1 MRKQKKVLSLQLK
14 VRKSY
19 IMKRL
24 ALLFVVALSVTM
36 GFAAKNKKKAQ
47 QPLKPMNEFVSELMG
62 KMTVREKI
70 GQLNLLPSGDIQ
82 TGISEN
88 SSVSEA
94 IRQGRLSAILNL
106 KGVDNILKVQKMA
119 VEESRLGIPLIFGM
133 DVIHGYE
140 TIFPIP
146 LALACSWDI
155 PAIEQSARIAAKEAT
170 ADGLCWT
177 YSPMVDISIDP
188 RWGRVAEGA
197 GEDPFLG
204 SRIAEAMVRGYQGKL
219 KNEKNEEL
227 KNLNSSTFQ
236 FFNSDKMMACLKHYA
251 LYGGSEAGRDY
262 NTVDMS
268 RIRMYNQYLPPY
280 KAAVE
285 AGVGSVMSSFN
296 TVDYV
301 PATANRWLL
310 TDVLRQQWRFD
321 GFVVTDYGAIN
332 EMMNH
337 GMGNQQQV
345 AALAL
350 KAGTDMDMCSEAFT
364 ATLEKSLQEG
374 KVTMADID
382 QACRRVL
389 EAKYKLGLF
398 ADPYRY
404 CDKLRR
410 ATDIYTPEHRQ
421 AARNLA
427 AETFV
432 LLKNDNVLPLKKQ
445 GTIALIG
452 PLADSKN
459 NVPGSWA
466 PTATYQYP
474 TLLDGMK
481 RALQGKAT
489 LLYAQ
494 GSNICR
500 DSVLQADG
508 SFYHPIPRGND
519 AQMKQQALEVARKAD
534 VIVCAMGELQEMSGE
549 CSSRSNLELFD
560 VQRELLEELLKL
572 GKPLVLLN
580 FAGRPTVLTWEHQH
594 VPAILNV
601 WFAGSETGDAV
612 CDVLFGDKSPSGK
625 LTMSMPQ
632 NMGQIP
638 VYYNHL
644 NTGRP
649 VAEGTQKF
657 VKFQSNYLDV
667 RNEPLY
673 PFGYGLS
680 YTTFEYSDITLSS
693 SQMKVDGT
701 VTASVT
707 VKNTGGYD
715 ADEVVQLYIR
725 DVVGSISRP
734 VKELKGFQR
743 IHLNTGESQTV
754 TFEITPELLRFY
766 DYNLN
771 YVIEPGD
778 FDIMIGPNSRDV
790 KKKTLTVL

>member
-1 MRKQKKVLSLQLK
+1 M
-14 VRKSY
+14 
-19 IMKRL
+19 IMAITL
-24 ALLFVVALSVTM
+24 GVTT
-36 GFAAKNKKKAQ
+36 GFAAKNKKKVQ
-47 QPLKPMNEFVSELMG
+47 QPLKPMNEFVDELMS
-62 KMTVREKI
+62 KMTVQEKI

-82 TGISEN
+82 TGVSEN
-88 SSVSEA
+88 SSISDA
-94 IRQGRLSAILNL
+94 IRQGRLGAILNL
-106 KGVDNILKVQKMA
+106 KGVDNIRKVQKMA
-119 VEESRLGIPLIFGM
+119 VEESRLGIPIIFGM

-204 SRIAEAMVRGYQGKL
+204 SRIAGAMVRGYQGDL
-219 KNEKNEEL
+219 SCRDQL
-227 KNLNSSTFQ
+227 
-236 FFNSDKMMACLKHYA
+236 MACLKHYA

-268 RIRMYNQYLPPY
+268 RIRMYNQYFPPY

-301 PATANRWLL
+301 PATANKWLL
-310 TDVLRQQWRFD
+310 TDVLRQQWKFD

-337 GMGNQQQV
+337 GIGNQQQV

-364 ATLEKSLQEG
+364 ATLEKSLLEG
-374 KVTMADID
+374 KVTMAHID
-382 QACRRVL
+382 LACRRVL

-404 CDKLRR
+404 CDKSRR
-410 ATDIYTPEHRQ
+410 ATDIYTQEHRQ
-421 AARNLA
+421 AARQLA
-427 AETFV
+427 TETFV
-432 LLKNDNVLPLKKQ
+432 LLKNDHVLPLKKQ
-445 GTIALIG
+445 GIIALIG

-474 TLLDGMK
+474 TLREGMQ

-508 SFYHPIPRGND
+508 SFYRSIPRGND
-519 AQMKQQALEVARKAD
+519 AQMKQQALEIAGKAD

-549 CSSRSNLELFD
+549 CASRSNLELFD

-572 GKPLVLLN
+572 SKPLVLLN
-580 FAGRPTVLTWEHQH
+580 FAGRPTVLSWEQQH

-601 WFAGSETGDAV
+601 WFAGSETGDAI
-612 CDVLFGDKSPSGK
+612 CDVLFGDKAPSGK

-638 VYYNHL
+638 IYYNHL

-649 VAEGTQKF
+649 VEEGTKKF

-693 SQMKVDGT
+693 NQMKENET
-701 VTASVT
+701 ITASVT
-707 VKNTGGYD
+707 VKNTGNCA

-725 DVVGSISRP
+725 DVVGTISRP
-734 VKELKGFQR
+734 VKELKGFKR
-743 IHLNTGESQTV
+743 IHLNAGESQTISF
-754 TFEITPELLRFY
+754 TITPDLLRFY
-766 DYNLN
+766 DYQLD

-790 KKKTLTVL
+790 KKKTITVL

>member
-1 MRKQKKVLSLQLK
+1 
-14 VRKSY
+14 
-19 IMKRL
+19 MKRL
-24 ALLFVVALSVTM
+24 ALLMAITLSITM
-36 GFAAKNKKKAQ
+36 GSVAKNKKKVQ
-47 QPLKPMNEFVSELMG
+47 QPLKPINEFVSELMD
-62 KMTVREKI
+62 KMTVQEKI
-70 GQLNLLPSGDIQ
+70 GQLNLLPLGDIQ

-106 KGVDNILKVQKMA
+106 KGVDNIMKVQKMA

-146 LALACSWDI
+146 LAMACSWDI

-177 YSPMVDISIDP
+177 YSPMVDISVDP

-204 SRIAEAMVRGYQGKL
+204 SRIAEAMVRGYQGTPAL
-219 KNEKNEEL
+219 NYQFSIF
-227 KNLNSSTFQ
+227 NL
-236 FFNSDKMMACLKHYA
+236 MACLKHYA

-268 RIRMYNQYLPPY
+268 RIRMYNQYFPPY

-310 TDVLRQQWRFD
+310 TDVLRQQWKFD

-374 KVTMADID
+374 KVTMEEID

-404 CDKLRR
+404 CDKSRR

-427 AETFV
+427 SETFV

-452 PLADSKN
+452 PLADTKSN
-459 NVPGSWA
+459 IPGSWS

-474 TLLDGMK
+474 TLREGMQ

-494 GSNICR
+494 GSNICC

-508 SFYHPIPRGND
+508 SFSRFIPRGD
-519 AQMKQQALEVARKAD
+519 DEQMKQQAMEIARKAD

-549 CSSRSNLELFD
+549 SSSRSNLELFD

-572 GKPLVLLN
+572 GKPVVLLN
-580 FAGRPTVLTWEHQH
+580 FAGRPTVLSWEQQN

-601 WFAGSETGDAV
+601 WFAGSETGDAI
-612 CDVLFGDKSPSGK
+612 CDVLFGDKSPSGR

-649 VAEGTQKF
+649 VGEGTQKF

-680 YTTFEYSDITLSS
+680 YTTFEYSDVTLSNN
-693 SQMKVDGT
+693 QMKVDGAIA
-701 VTASVT
+701 ASVI
-707 VKNTGGYD
+707 VKNTGRYD

-743 IHLNTGESQTV
+743 IHLNAGESQTV
-754 TFEITPELLRFY
+754 TFEITPDLLRFY
-766 DYNLN
+766 DYNLD

-790 KKKTLTVL
+790 KRETITIL

>member
-1 MRKQKKVLSLQLK
+1 
-14 VRKSY
+14 
-19 IMKRL
+19 MKRL
-24 ALLFVVALSVTM
+24 VLFIIVVLSVTM
-36 GFAAKNKKKAQ
+36 SFAAKNKKKVQ
-47 QPLKPMNEFVSELMG
+47 LQLKPMTEFVGELMS
-62 KMTVREKI
+62 KMTVQEKI

-94 IRQGRLSAILNL
+94 IRNGRLGAILNL
-106 KGVDNILKVQKMA
+106 KGVDNIQKVQQMA

-170 ADGLCWT
+170 ADGLFWT

-204 SRIAEAMVRGYQGKL
+204 SRIAEAMVRGYQGDG
-219 KNEKNEEL
+219 
-227 KNLNSSTFQ
+227 STYDTDQ
-236 FFNSDKMMACLKHYA
+236 MMACLKHYA

-268 RIRMYNQYLPPY
+268 RIRMYNQYFLPY

-301 PATANRWLL
+301 PATGNRWLL
-310 TDVLRQQWRFD
+310 TDVLRQQWKFD

-337 GMGNQQQV
+337 GIGNQQQV

-374 KVTMADID
+374 KVSMDEIN

-398 ADPYRY
+398 HDPYRY
-404 CDKLRR
+404 CDKKRR
-410 ATDIYTPEHRQ
+410 ASDIYTAEHRQ

-432 LLKNDNVLPLKKQ
+432 LLKNDHVLPLKKQ
-445 GTIALIG
+445 GIIALIG
-452 PLADSKN
+452 PLADTKN
-459 NVPGSWA
+459 NIPGSWS

-474 TLLDGMK
+474 TLREGMQK
-481 RALQGKAT
+481 ALHGKAT

-508 SFYHPIPRGND
+508 SFYRSIPRGDD
-519 AQMKQQALEVARKAD
+519 ARMKQDALAIAQKAD

-549 CSSRSNLELFD
+549 CASRSDLELFD

-572 GKPLVLLN
+572 NKPLVLLN
-580 FAGRPTVLTWEHQH
+580 FAGRPTVMTWEQQH

-601 WFAGSETGDAV
+601 WFAGSETGDAI

-649 VAEGTQKF
+649 VEEYTQKF

-680 YTTFEYSDITLSS
+680 YTSFEYSDITLSS
-693 SQMKVDGT
+693 EQMLADGSI
-701 VTASVT
+701 TASVT
-707 VKNTGGYD
+707 VKNTGNYD

-725 DVVGSISRP
+725 DIVGSISRP

-743 IHLNTGESQTV
+743 IHLKAGESQDV
-754 TFEITPELLRFY
+754 TFTITPDLLKFY

-771 YVIEPGD
+771 YVLEEGTFI
-778 FDIMIGPNSRDV
+778 IMIGSNSRDV
-790 KKKTLTVL
+790 KKKTITIL

>member
-1 MRKQKKVLSLQLK
+1 M
-14 VRKSY
+14 
-19 IMKRL
+19 
-24 ALLFVVALSVTM
+24 TM
-36 GFAAKNKKKAQ
+36 ATCLMTGFAAGKKEKVI
-47 QPLKPMNEFVSELMG
+47 LPMDEFVSELMA
-62 KMTVREKI
+62 KMTIEEKI
-70 GQLNLLPSGDIQ
+70 GQLNLQPSGDIQ
-82 TGISEN
+82 TGVSEN
-88 SSVSEA
+88 SPIHDM
-94 IRQGRLSAILNL
+94 IRQGRLGAILNL
-106 KGVDNILKVQKMA
+106 KGVDNILKVQRMA

-155 PAIEQSARIAAKEAT
+155 AAIEQSARIAAKEAS
-170 ADGLCWT
+170 ADGLFWT

-204 SRIAEAMVRGYQGKL
+204 SRIAEAMVRGYQGDG
-219 KNEKNEEL
+219 
-227 KNLNSSTFQ
+227 STYNTDQ
-236 FFNSDKMMACLKHYA
+236 IMACLKHYA

-268 RIRMYNQYLPPY
+268 RIRMYNQYFPPY

-301 PATANRWLL
+301 PATGNKWLL
-310 TDVLRQQWRFD
+310 TDVLRQQWKFN

-337 GMGNQQQV
+337 GMGDQQQV

-374 KVTMADID
+374 KVTID
-382 QACRRVL
+382 EINQACRRVL

-398 ADPYRY
+398 HDPYRY
-404 CDKLRR
+404 CDKKRR
-410 ATDIYTPEHRQ
+410 ATDIYTPEHRE
-421 AARNLA
+421 AARRLA
-427 AETFV
+427 TETFV

-452 PLADSKN
+452 PLADTKSN
-459 NVPGSWA
+459 IPGSWA

-474 TLLDGMK
+474 TLREGMQS
-481 RALQGKAT
+481 ALKGKAT

-494 GSNICR
+494 GCNICR

-508 SFYHPIPRGND
+508 SFYRSIPRGDD
-519 AQMKQQALEVARKAD
+519 AKMKQDALAIAQKAD

-549 CSSRSNLELFD
+549 CASRSDLELFD

-580 FAGRPTVLTWEHQH
+580 FAGRPTVMAWEQEY

-601 WFAGSETGDAV
+601 WFAGSETGDAI
-612 CDVLFGDKSPSGK
+612 CDILFGNQSPSGK

-649 VAEGTQKF
+649 VEEGTQKF

-680 YTTFEYSDITLSS
+680 YTTFEYSDMTLSS
-693 SQMKVDGT
+693 EQMLADGSI
-701 VTASVT
+701 TASVT
-707 VKNTGGYD
+707 VKNTGNYD

-725 DVVGSISRP
+725 DMIGSISRP

-743 IHLNTGESQTV
+743 IHLKSGESQTV
-754 TFEITPELLRFY
+754 SFTITPELLKFY

-771 YVIEPGD
+771 YVVEPGE
-778 FDIMIGPNSRDV
+778 FEIMIGPNSRDI
-790 KKKTLTVL
+790 KKKTLTYLD

>member
-1 MRKQKKVLSLQLK
+1 
-14 VRKSY
+14 
-19 IMKRL
+19 MKRL
-24 ALLFVVALSVTM
+24 ALLMAITLSITM
-36 GFAAKNKKKAQ
+36 GSAAKDKKKVQ
-47 QPLKPMNEFVSELMG
+47 QPLKPMNEFISELMG
-62 KMTVREKI
+62 KMTVQEKI
-70 GQLNLLPSGDIQ
+70 GQLNLLPLGDIQ

-106 KGVDNILKVQKMA
+106 KGVDNIMKVQKMA

-177 YSPMVDISIDP
+177 YSPMVDISVDP

-204 SRIAEAMVRGYQGKL
+204 SRIAEAMVRGYQGTPAL
-219 KNEKNEEL
+219 NYQFSIF
-227 KNLNSSTFQ
+227 NL
-236 FFNSDKMMACLKHYA
+236 MACLKHYA

-268 RIRMYNQYLPPY
+268 RIRMYNQYFPPY

-310 TDVLRQQWRFD
+310 TDVLRQQWKFD

-364 ATLEKSLQEG
+364 ATLEKALQEG
-374 KVTMADID
+374 KVTMEEID

-404 CDKLRR
+404 CDKSRR

-427 AETFV
+427 SETFV

-452 PLADSKN
+452 PLADTKSN
-459 NVPGSWA
+459 IPGSWS

-474 TLLDGMK
+474 TLREGMQ

-508 SFYHPIPRGND
+508 SFSRFIPRGDD
-519 AQMKQQALEVARKAD
+519 AQMKQQAMEIARKAD

-549 CSSRSNLELFD
+549 SSSRSNLELFD

-572 GKPLVLLN
+572 GKPVVLLN
-580 FAGRPTVLTWEHQH
+580 FAGRPTVLTWEQQH

-601 WFAGSETGDAV
+601 WFAGSETGDAI

-632 NMGQIP
+632 NTGQIP

-649 VAEGTQKF
+649 VGEGTRKF

-680 YTTFEYSDITLSS
+680 YTTFEYSDVTLSNN
-693 SQMKVDGT
+693 QMKVDGAI
-701 VTASVT
+701 TASVT
-707 VKNTGGYD
+707 VKNTGRYD

-743 IHLNTGESQTV
+743 IHLNAGESQTV
-754 TFEITPELLRFY
+754 TFEITPDLLKFY
-766 DYNLN
+766 DYNLD

-790 KKKTLTVL
+790 KKKTITIL

>member
-1 MRKQKKVLSLQLK
+1 M
-14 VRKSY
+14 
-19 IMKRL
+19 
-24 ALLFVVALSVTM
+24 TM
-36 GFAAKNKKKAQ
+36 ATCLITGFAAGKKEKVI
-47 QPLKPMNEFVSELMG
+47 LPMDEFVSELMA
-62 KMTVREKI
+62 KMTIQEKI
-70 GQLNLLPSGDIQ
+70 GQLNLQPSVDIQ
-82 TGISEN
+82 TGVSEN
-88 SSVSEA
+88 SPIHDM
-94 IRQGRLSAILNL
+94 IRQGRLGAILNL
-106 KGVDNILKVQKMA
+106 KGVDNILKVQRMA

-155 PAIEQSARIAAKEAT
+155 AAIEQSARIAAKEAS
-170 ADGLCWT
+170 ADGLFWT

-204 SRIAEAMVRGYQGKL
+204 SRIAEAMVRGYQGDG
-219 KNEKNEEL
+219 
-227 KNLNSSTFQ
+227 STYNTDQ
-236 FFNSDKMMACLKHYA
+236 IMACLKHYA

-268 RIRMYNQYLPPY
+268 RIRMYNQYFPPY

-301 PATANRWLL
+301 PATGNRWLL
-310 TDVLRQQWRFD
+310 TDVLRQQWKFD

-337 GMGNQQQV
+337 GMGDQQQV

-374 KVTMADID
+374 KVTID
-382 QACRRVL
+382 EINQACRRVL

-398 ADPYRY
+398 HDPYRY
-404 CDKLRR
+404 CDKKRR
-410 ATDIYTPEHRQ
+410 ATDIYTPEHRE
-421 AARNLA
+421 AARRLA
-427 AETFV
+427 TETFV

-452 PLADSKN
+452 PLADTKSN
-459 NVPGSWA
+459 IPGSWA

-474 TLLDGMK
+474 TLREGMQS
-481 RALQGKAT
+481 ALKGKAT

-494 GSNICR
+494 GCNICR

-508 SFYHPIPRGND
+508 SFYRSIPRGDD
-519 AQMKQQALEVARKAD
+519 AKMKQDALTIAQKAD

-549 CSSRSNLELFD
+549 CASRSDLELFD

-580 FAGRPTVLTWEHQH
+580 FAGRPTVMAWEQEY

-601 WFAGSETGDAV
+601 WFAGSETGDAI
-612 CDVLFGDKSPSGK
+612 CDILFGNQSPSGK

-649 VAEGTQKF
+649 VEEGTQKF

-680 YTTFEYSDITLSS
+680 YTTFEYSDMTLSS
-693 SQMKVDGT
+693 EQMLADGSI
-701 VTASVT
+701 TASVT
-707 VKNTGGYD
+707 VKNTGNYD

-725 DVVGSISRP
+725 DMIGSISRP

-743 IHLNTGESQTV
+743 IHLKSGESQTV
-754 TFEITPELLRFY
+754 SFTITPELLRFY

-771 YVIEPGD
+771 YVVEPGE
-778 FDIMIGPNSRDV
+778 FEIMIGPNSRDI
-790 KKKTLTVL
+790 KKKTLTYLD

>member
-1 MRKQKKVLSLQLK
+1 
-14 VRKSY
+14 
-19 IMKRL
+19 MKRL
-24 ALLFVVALSVTM
+24 VLFIIVVLSVTM
-36 GFAAKNKKKAQ
+36 SFAAKNKKKVQ
-47 QPLKPMNEFVSELMG
+47 LQLKPMTEFVGELMS
-62 KMTVREKI
+62 KMTVQEKI

-94 IRQGRLSAILNL
+94 IRNGRLGAILNL
-106 KGVDNILKVQKMA
+106 KGVDNIQKVQQMA

-170 ADGLCWT
+170 ADGLFWT

-204 SRIAEAMVRGYQGKL
+204 SRIAEAMVRGYQGDG
-219 KNEKNEEL
+219 
-227 KNLNSSTFQ
+227 STYDTDQ
-236 FFNSDKMMACLKHYA
+236 MMACLKHYA

-268 RIRMYNQYLPPY
+268 RIRMYNQYFLPY

-301 PATANRWLL
+301 PATGNRWLL
-310 TDVLRQQWRFD
+310 TDVLRQQWKFD

-374 KVTMADID
+374 KVSMDEIN

-398 ADPYRY
+398 HDPYRY
-404 CDKLRR
+404 CDKKRR
-410 ATDIYTPEHRQ
+410 ASDIYTAEHRQ

-432 LLKNDNVLPLKKQ
+432 LLKNDHVLPLKKQ
-445 GTIALIG
+445 GIIALIG
-452 PLADSKN
+452 PLADTKN
-459 NVPGSWA
+459 NIPGSWS

-474 TLLDGMK
+474 TLREGMQK
-481 RALQGKAT
+481 ALHGKAT

-508 SFYHPIPRGND
+508 SFYRSIPRGDD
-519 AQMKQQALEVARKAD
+519 AMMKQDALAIARKAD

-549 CSSRSNLELFD
+549 CASRSDLELFD

-572 GKPLVLLN
+572 NKPLVLLN
-580 FAGRPTVLTWEHQH
+580 FAGRPTVLTWEQQH

-601 WFAGSETGDAV
+601 WFAGSETGDAI

-649 VAEGTQKF
+649 VEEYTQKF

-680 YTTFEYSDITLSS
+680 YTSFEYSDITLSS
-693 SQMKVDGT
+693 EQMLADGSI
-701 VTASVT
+701 TASVT
-707 VKNTGGYD
+707 VKNTGNYD

-725 DVVGSISRP
+725 DIVGSISRP

-743 IHLNTGESQTV
+743 IHLKVGESQDV
-754 TFEITPELLRFY
+754 TFTITPDLLKFY

-771 YVIEPGD
+771 YVLEEGTFI
-778 FDIMIGPNSRDV
+778 IMIGSNSRDV
-790 KKKTLTVL
+790 KKKTITILYA

>member
-1 MRKQKKVLSLQLK
+1 
-14 VRKSY
+14 
-19 IMKRL
+19 MKRIAFL
-24 ALLFVVALSVTM
+24 MAMTLCMTTGL
-36 GFAAKNKKKAQ
+36 AAKNKKKVQ
-47 QPLKPMNEFVSELMG
+47 QPLKPMNEFVSELMS
-62 KMTVREKI
+62 KMTVQEKI

-94 IRQGRLSAILNL
+94 IRQGRLGAILNL
-106 KGVDNILKVQKMA
+106 KGVDYILKVQKMA

-170 ADGLCWT
+170 ADGLFWT
-177 YSPMVDISIDP
+177 YSPMVDICVDP

-204 SRIAEAMVRGYQGKL
+204 ARIAEAMVRGYQGDL
-219 KNEKNEEL
+219 SF
-227 KNLNSSTFQ
+227 NSQLSTF
-236 FFNSDKMMACLKHYA
+236 NMLACLKHYA
-251 LYGGSEAGRDY
+251 LYGGAEAGRDY

-268 RIRMYNQYLPPY
+268 RIRMYNQYFPPY

-301 PATANRWLL
+301 PATANKWLL
-310 TDVLRQQWRFD
+310 TDVLRQQWKFD

-337 GMGNQQQV
+337 GLGNQQQV

-364 ATLEKSLQEG
+364 ATLEKSFQEG
-374 KVTMADID
+374 KVTMEEID

-404 CDKLRR
+404 CDKSRR

-427 AETFV
+427 SETFV

-452 PLADSKN
+452 PLANTKN
-459 NVPGSWA
+459 NIPGSWS
-466 PTATYQYP
+466 PTATNQYP
-474 TLLDGMK
+474 TLLEGMQ
-481 RALQGKAT
+481 RALQDKAT

-500 DSVLQADG
+500 DPVLQNDG
-508 SFYHPIPRGND
+508 SFGRIIARGD
-519 AQMKQQALEVARKAD
+519 DDQMKQQSLEIARKAD

-560 VQRELLEELLKL
+560 VQRELLDELLQL
-572 GKPLVLLN
+572 GKPVVLLN
-580 FAGRPTVLTWEHQH
+580 FAGRPTVLAWEQQH

-601 WFAGSETGDAV
+601 WFAGSETGDAIS
-612 CDVLFGDKSPSGK
+612 DVLFGDKSPSGK

-638 VYYNHL
+638 IYYNHL

-649 VAEGTQKF
+649 VEEGTQKF

-693 SQMKVDGT
+693 NQMKMDGT
-701 VTASVT
+701 ITASVT
-707 VKNTGGYD
+707 IKNTGNYD

-743 IHLNTGESQTV
+743 IHLNMGESQTV
-754 TFEITPELLRFY
+754 TFTITPDLLKFY

-771 YVIEPGD
+771 DVIEPGD

-790 KKKTLTVL
+790 KKKTITVL

>member
-1 MRKQKKVLSLQLK
+1 
-14 VRKSY
+14 
-19 IMKRL
+19 
-24 ALLFVVALSVTM
+24 
-36 GFAAKNKKKAQ
+36 
-47 QPLKPMNEFVSELMG
+47 MNEFVSELMD
-62 KMTVREKI
+62 KMTVQEKI

-94 IRQGRLSAILNL
+94 IRQGRLSAILNM
-106 KGVDNILKVQKMA
+106 KGVDQILKVQKIA
-119 VEESRLGIPLIFGM
+119 VEESRLGIPIIFGM

-146 LALACSWDI
+146 LALSCSWDI

-177 YSPMVDISIDP
+177 YSPMVDIGVDP

-204 SRIAEAMVRGYQGKL
+204 SRIAEAMVRGYQGAD
-219 KNEKNEEL
+219 
-227 KNLNSSTFQ
+227 SIYGT
-236 FFNSDKMMACLKHYA
+236 DKIMACLKHYA
-251 LYGGSEAGRDY
+251 LYGASEAGRDY

-268 RIRMYNQYLPPY
+268 RIRMYNQYFPPY
-280 KAAVE
+280 KAAIE

-310 TDVLRQQWRFD
+310 TDVLRQQWKFD
-321 GFVVTDYGAIN
+321 GFLVTDYGAIN

-374 KVTMADID
+374 KVTMDEIN

-398 ADPYRY
+398 HDPYRY
-404 CDKLRR
+404 CDKSRR

-421 AARNLA
+421 IARNLA

-452 PLADSKN
+452 PLADTKSN
-459 NVPGSWA
+459 IPGSWS
-466 PTATYQYP
+466 PTATCQYP
-474 TLLDGMK
+474 TLREGMQ

-508 SFYHPIPRGND
+508 SFNHFISRGDD
-519 AQMKQQALEVARKAD
+519 AKMKLEALVIAQKAD

-549 CSSRSNLELFD
+549 CASRSELELFD

-572 GKPLVLLN
+572 NKPLVLLN
-580 FAGRPTVLTWEHQH
+580 FAGRPTVLSWEQQH

-601 WFAGSETGDAV
+601 WFAGSETGDAI

-632 NMGQIP
+632 NEGQIP

-649 VAEGTQKF
+649 VKEGTQKF

-680 YTTFEYSDITLSS
+680 YTTFGYSDITLSS
-693 SQMKVDGT
+693 EKMSAEESI
-701 VTASVT
+701 TASVT
-707 VKNTGGYD
+707 VRNTGNYD

-743 IHLNTGESQTV
+743 IHLNAGESQTV
-754 TFEITPELLRFY
+754 TFTITPDLLKFY
-766 DYNLN
+766 DYHLN

-778 FDIMIGPNSRDV
+778 FDVMIGPNSRDV
-790 KKKTLTVL
+790 KTKRINVNVQ

>member
-1 MRKQKKVLSLQLK
+1 
-14 VRKSY
+14 
-19 IMKRL
+19 MKRL
-24 ALLFVVALSVTM
+24 ALWMAFLLIVTM

-62 KMTVREKI
+62 KMTVQEKI

-94 IRQGRLSAILNL
+94 IHQGRLGAILNL
-106 KGVDNILKVQKMA
+106 KGVDNIMKVQKMA

-177 YSPMVDISIDP
+177 YSPMVDISVDP

-204 SRIAEAMVRGYQGKL
+204 SRIAEAMVRGYQGTL
-219 KNEKNEEL
+219 PTGEL
-227 KNLNSSTFQ
+227 STF
-236 FFNSDKMMACLKHYA
+236 NMLSCLKHYA

-268 RIRMYNQYLPPY
+268 RIRMYNQYFPPY

-310 TDVLRQQWRFD
+310 TDVLRQQWKFD
-321 GFVVTDYGAIN
+321 GFVVTDYGAIK
-332 EMMNH
+332 EMMSH

-382 QACRRVL
+382 LACRRVL

-404 CDKLRR
+404 CDRSRR

-421 AARNLA
+421 AARDLA

-432 LLKNDNVLPLKKQ
+432 LLKNDNVLPLQKQ

-459 NVPGSWA
+459 NIPGSWA

-474 TLLDGMK
+474 TLREGMQ

-508 SFYHPIPRGND
+508 SFYRAIPRGDD
-519 AQMKQQALEVARKAD
+519 AKMKQEAMSIARKAD

-549 CSSRSNLELFD
+549 CASRSNLELFD

-572 GKPLVLLN
+572 DKPLVLLN
-580 FAGRPTVLTWEHQH
+580 YAGRPTVMSWEQQH
-594 VPAILNV
+594 VPAIMNV
-601 WFAGSETGDAV
+601 WFAGSETGDAI

-632 NMGQIP
+632 NVGQIP

-649 VAEGTQKF
+649 VEEGTRKF

-680 YTTFEYSDITLSS
+680 YTTFEYSDVTLSS
-693 SQMKVDGT
+693 DQVSVDDT
-701 VTASVT
+701 ITASVT
-707 VKNTGGYD
+707 VKNTGRYD

-743 IHLNTGESQTV
+743 IHLNAGESQTV
-754 TFEITPELLRFY
+754 TFTITPDLLKFY

-771 YVIEPGD
+771 YVLEPGL
-778 FDIMIGPNSRDV
+778 FEIIIGPNSRDV
-790 KKKTLTVL
+790 KKKCCNYI

>member
-1 MRKQKKVLSLQLK
+1 
-14 VRKSY
+14 
-19 IMKRL
+19 MKRL
-24 ALLFVVALSVTM
+24 VLFIIVVLSVTM
-36 GFAAKNKKKAQ
+36 SFAAKNKKKVQ
-47 QPLKPMNEFVSELMG
+47 LQLKPMTEFVGELMS
-62 KMTVREKI
+62 KMTVQEKI

-94 IRQGRLSAILNL
+94 IRNGRLGAILNL
-106 KGVDNILKVQKMA
+106 KGVDKIQKVQQMA

-170 ADGLCWT
+170 ADGLFWT

-204 SRIAEAMVRGYQGKL
+204 SRIAEAMVRGYQGDG
-219 KNEKNEEL
+219 
-227 KNLNSSTFQ
+227 STYDTDQ
-236 FFNSDKMMACLKHYA
+236 MMACLKHYA

-268 RIRMYNQYLPPY
+268 RIRMYNQYFLPY

-301 PATANRWLL
+301 PATGNRWLL
-310 TDVLRQQWRFD
+310 TDVLRQQWKFD

-374 KVTMADID
+374 KVSMDEIN

-398 ADPYRY
+398 HDPYRY
-404 CDKLRR
+404 CDKKRR
-410 ATDIYTPEHRQ
+410 ASDIYTAEHRQ

-432 LLKNDNVLPLKKQ
+432 LLKNDHVLPLKKQ
-445 GTIALIG
+445 GIIALIG
-452 PLADSKN
+452 PLADTKN
-459 NVPGSWA
+459 NIPGSWS

-474 TLLDGMK
+474 TLREGMQK
-481 RALQGKAT
+481 ALHGKAT

-508 SFYHPIPRGND
+508 SFYRSIPRGDD
-519 AQMKQQALEVARKAD
+519 ARMKQDALAIAQKAD

-549 CSSRSNLELFD
+549 CASRSDLELFD

-572 GKPLVLLN
+572 NKPLVLLN
-580 FAGRPTVLTWEHQH
+580 FAGRPTVMTWEQQH

-601 WFAGSETGDAV
+601 WFAGSETGDAI

-649 VAEGTQKF
+649 VEEYTQKF

-680 YTTFEYSDITLSS
+680 YTSFEYSDITLSS
-693 SQMKVDGT
+693 EQMLADGSI
-701 VTASVT
+701 TASVT
-707 VKNTGGYD
+707 VKNTGNYD

-725 DVVGSISRP
+725 DIVGSISRP

-743 IHLNTGESQTV
+743 IHLKVGESQDV
-754 TFEITPELLRFY
+754 TFTITPDLLKFY

-771 YVIEPGD
+771 YVLEEGTFI
-778 FDIMIGPNSRDV
+778 IMIGSNSRDV
-790 KKKTLTVL
+790 KKKTITIL

>member
-1 MRKQKKVLSLQLK
+1 
-14 VRKSY
+14 
-19 IMKRL
+19 MKRL
-24 ALLFVVALSVTM
+24 VLFIIVVLSVTM
-36 GFAAKNKKKAQ
+36 SFAAKNKKKVQ
-47 QPLKPMNEFVSELMG
+47 LQLKPMTEFVGELMS
-62 KMTVREKI
+62 KMTVQEKI

-94 IRQGRLSAILNL
+94 IRNGRLGAILNL
-106 KGVDNILKVQKMA
+106 KGVDNIQKVQQMA

-170 ADGLCWT
+170 ADGLFWT

-204 SRIAEAMVRGYQGKL
+204 SRIAEAMVRGYQGDG
-219 KNEKNEEL
+219 
-227 KNLNSSTFQ
+227 STYDTDQ
-236 FFNSDKMMACLKHYA
+236 MMACLKHYA

-268 RIRMYNQYLPPY
+268 RIRMYNQYFLPY

-301 PATANRWLL
+301 PATGNRWLL
-310 TDVLRQQWRFD
+310 TDVLRQQWKFD

-374 KVTMADID
+374 KVSMDEIN

-398 ADPYRY
+398 HDPYRY
-404 CDKLRR
+404 CDKKRR
-410 ATDIYTPEHRQ
+410 ASDIYTAEHRQ

-432 LLKNDNVLPLKKQ
+432 LLKNDHVLPLKKQ
-445 GTIALIG
+445 GIIALIG
-452 PLADSKN
+452 PLADTKN
-459 NVPGSWA
+459 NIPGSWS

-474 TLLDGMK
+474 TLREGMQK
-481 RALQGKAT
+481 ALHGKAT
-489 LLYAQ
+489 LFYAQ

-508 SFYHPIPRGND
+508 SFYRSIPRGDD
-519 AQMKQQALEVARKAD
+519 ARMKQDALAIAQKAD

-549 CSSRSNLELFD
+549 CASRSDLELFD

-572 GKPLVLLN
+572 NKPLVLLN
-580 FAGRPTVLTWEHQH
+580 FAGRPTVMTWEQQH

-601 WFAGSETGDAV
+601 WFAGSETGDAI

-649 VAEGTQKF
+649 VEEYTQKF

-680 YTTFEYSDITLSS
+680 YTSFEYSDITLSS
-693 SQMKVDGT
+693 EQMLADGSI
-701 VTASVT
+701 TASVT
-707 VKNTGGYD
+707 VKNTGNYD

-725 DVVGSISRP
+725 DIVGSISRP

-743 IHLNTGESQTV
+743 IHLKAGESQDV
-754 TFEITPELLRFY
+754 TFTITPDLLKFY

-771 YVIEPGD
+771 YVLEEGTFI
-778 FDIMIGPNSRDV
+778 IMIGSNSRDV
-790 KKKTLTVL
+790 KKKTITIL

>member
-1 MRKQKKVLSLQLK
+1 
-14 VRKSY
+14 
-19 IMKRL
+19 MKRFTITIVVLVL
-24 ALLFVVALSVTM
+24 AAS
-36 GFAAKNKKKAQ
+36 GFAQ
-47 QPLKPMNEFVSELMG
+47 QPLKPMQEFVSELMG
-62 KMTVREKI
+62 RMTVEEKI
-70 GQLNLLPSGDIQ
+70 GQLNLQPAGDIQ
-82 TGISEN
+82 TGVSDNSPISEM
-88 SSVSEA
+88 
-94 IRQGRLSAILNL
+94 IRQGRLGAILNL

-119 VEESRLGIPLIFGM
+119 VEESRLGIPLILGM

-204 SRIAEAMVRGYQGKL
+204 ARIAEAMVKGYQGGD
-219 KNEKNEEL
+219 NQAYATDEI
-227 KNLNSSTFQ
+227 
-236 FFNSDKMMACLKHYA
+236 MACLKHYG
-251 LYGGSEAGRDY
+251 LYGASEAGRDY

-268 RIRMYNQYLPPY
+268 HIRMYNQYFPPY

-296 TVDYV
+296 TVDYL

-310 TDVLRQQWRFD
+310 TDVLREPWKFN
-321 GFVVTDYGAIN
+321 GFLVTDYGAIN
-332 EMMNH
+332 EIINH
-337 GMGNQQQV
+337 GLGDQQQA

-364 ATLEKSLQEG
+364 GTLEKSLKEG
-374 KVTMADID
+374 KVSMEDID
-382 QACRRVL
+382 RACRRVL

-404 CDKLRR
+404 CDKSRR
-410 ATDIYTPEHRQ
+410 ATDIYTAEHRQ

-432 LLKNDNVLPLKKQ
+432 LLKNEGILPLKKQ

-452 PLADSKN
+452 PLADTKSN
-459 NVPGSWA
+459 IPGSWA

-474 TLLDGMK
+474 TLREGMQK
-481 RALQGKAT
+481 ALEGKAT

-500 DSVLQADG
+500 DPVLQADG
-508 SFYHPIPRGND
+508 SFYRVIPRGD
-519 AQMKQQALEVARKAD
+519 DGQMKQEALDIARQAD

-549 CSSRSNLELFD
+549 CASRSDLELFD
-560 VQRELLEELLKL
+560 VQRELLEELLTL
-572 GKPLVLLN
+572 GKPLVLLH
-580 FAGRPTVLTWEHQH
+580 FAGRPTVLTWEQQH

-601 WFAGSETGDAV
+601 WFGGSETGDAI
-612 CDVLFGDKSPSGK
+612 CDVLFGDKAPSGK

-649 VAEGTQKF
+649 VEEGTKKF
-657 VKFQSNYLDV
+657 AKFQSNYLDV

-680 YTTFEYSDITLSS
+680 YTTFEYGDVSLSS
-693 SQMKVDGT
+693 SQMAVDGT
-701 VTASVT
+701 VSASVNI
-707 VKNTGGYD
+707 KNTGQYD

-725 DVVGSISRP
+725 DLVGSISRP

-743 IHLNTGESQTV
+743 IHLKAGESQTF
-754 TFEITPELLRFY
+754 TFDITPDLLKFY
-766 DYNLN
+766 DYRLN
-771 YVIEPGD
+771 YVLEPGE

-790 KKKTLTVL
+790 KKKTLTVTK

>member
-1 MRKQKKVLSLQLK
+1 
-14 VRKSY
+14 
-19 IMKRL
+19 MKRF
-24 ALLFVVALSVTM
+24 ALLMAVSLIVGM
-36 GFAAKNKKKAQ
+36 GLTAKDKKKALQ
-47 QPLKPMNEFVSELMG
+47 PMNEFVSELMG
-62 KMTVREKI
+62 KMTVQEKI

-94 IRQGRLSAILNL
+94 IRNGRLGAILNL
-106 KGVDNILKVQKMA
+106 KGVENIRIVQQMA

-170 ADGLCWT
+170 ADGLFWT

-204 SRIAEAMVRGYQGKL
+204 SRIAEAMVRGYQGELEIEKIKTL
-219 KNEKNEEL
+219 NKDRKNYD
-227 KNLNSSTFQ
+227 SSTFQ
-236 FFNSDKMMACLKHYA
+236 FFNSDQMMACLKHYA

-268 RIRMYNQYLPPY
+268 RIRMYNQYFPPY

-301 PATANRWLL
+301 PATGNRWLL
-310 TDVLRQQWRFD
+310 TDVLRHQWNFD

-374 KVTMADID
+374 KVTID
-382 QACRRVL
+382 EINQACRRVL

-398 ADPYRY
+398 QDPYRY
-404 CDKLRR
+404 CDKSRR
-410 ATDIYTPEHRQ
+410 ATDIYTAEHRL

-432 LLKNDNVLPLKKQ
+432 LLKNDHVLPLKKQ
-445 GTIALIG
+445 GIIALIG
-452 PLADSKN
+452 PLADTKN

-474 TLLDGMK
+474 TLREGMQK
-481 RALQGKAT
+481 ALQGKAT

-508 SFYHPIPRGND
+508 SFYRSIPRGDD
-519 AQMKQQALEVARKAD
+519 AKMKQEALAIAQKAD

-549 CSSRSNLELFD
+549 CASRSDLELFD

-572 GKPLVLLN
+572 DKPLVLLN
-580 FAGRPTVLTWEHQH
+580 FAGRPTVLNWEQQH

-601 WFAGSETGDAV
+601 WFGGSETGDAI

-638 VYYNHL
+638 IYYNHL

-680 YTTFEYSDITLSS
+680 YTTFQYSDMTLSS
-693 SQMKVDGT
+693 KQISADGT
-701 VTASVT
+701 VTTSVT
-707 VKNTGGYD
+707 VKNTGNYD

-743 IHLNTGESQTV
+743 IHLKAGESQVV
-754 TFEITPELLRFY
+754 TFTITPDLLRFY

-771 YVIEPGD
+771 YVLEPGD

-790 KKKTLTVL
+790 KKETITFTSL

>member
-1 MRKQKKVLSLQLK
+1 MYLCRRNGDQRLRLIIFE
-14 VRKSY
+14 Y

-24 ALLFVVALSVTM
+24 VLLVVVALSVTM
-36 GFAAKNKKKAQ
+36 GYAAKNKKKAQ
-47 QPLKPMNEFVSELMG
+47 QLKPMNEFVTELMS
-62 KMTVREKI
+62 KMTVQEKI

-82 TGISEN
+82 TGVSEN
-88 SSVSEA
+88 SPVGEA
-94 IRQGRLSAILNL
+94 IRNGGLGAILNL
-106 KGVDNILKVQKMA
+106 KGVDNIRKVQQMA

-155 PAIEQSARIAAKEAT
+155 PAIEQVARIAAKEAT
-170 ADGLCWT
+170 ADGLFWT

-204 SRIAEAMVRGYQGKL
+204 SRIAEAMVRGYQGDGSAY
-219 KNEKNEEL
+219 N
-227 KNLNSSTFQ
+227 TDQ
-236 FFNSDKMMACLKHYA
+236 MMACLKHYA

-268 RIRMYNQYLPPY
+268 RIRMYNQYFPPY

-301 PATANRWLL
+301 PATGNRWLL
-310 TDVLRQQWRFD
+310 TDVLRQQWKFD

-374 KVTMADID
+374 KVTIDEID

-398 ADPYRY
+398 HDPYRY
-404 CDKLRR
+404 CDKSRR
-410 ATDIYTPEHRQ
+410 ATDIYTAEHRQ

-432 LLKNDNVLPLKKQ
+432 LLKNDHVLPLKKQ

-452 PLADSKN
+452 PLADTKN
-459 NVPGSWA
+459 NIPGSWA

-474 TLLDGMK
+474 TLREGMQK
-481 RALQGKAT
+481 ALQGKAT

-508 SFYHPIPRGND
+508 SFYRSIPRGDD
-519 AQMKQQALEVARKAD
+519 AKMKQEALAIARKAD

-549 CSSRSNLELFD
+549 CASRSDLELFD

-572 GKPLVLLN
+572 NKPLVLLN
-580 FAGRPTVLTWEHQH
+580 FAGRPTVLSWEQQH

-601 WFAGSETGDAV
+601 WFGGSETGDAI

-625 LTMSMPQ
+625 LTMSMPK

-680 YTTFEYSDITLSS
+680 YTTFEYSDMTLSS
-693 SQMKVDGT
+693 EQMAADGSIS
-701 VTASVT
+701 ASVT
-707 VKNTGGYD
+707 IKNTGNYD

-743 IHLNTGESQTV
+743 IHLKAGESQVVIFT
-754 TFEITPELLRFY
+754 ITPDLLKFY

-771 YVIEPGD
+771 YVLESGE

-790 KKKTLTVL
+790 KKKTITLL

>member
-1 MRKQKKVLSLQLK
+1 
-14 VRKSY
+14 
-19 IMKRL
+19 MKRI
-24 ALLFVVALSVTM
+24 ALFMVITLSVTL
-36 GFAAKNKKKAQ
+36 GLAAKEKKMVQ
-47 QPLKPMNEFVSELMG
+47 QPLKPMNEFISELMSR
-62 KMTVREKI
+62 MTVQEKI

-88 SSVSEA
+88 SSVSVA
-94 IRQGRLSAILNL
+94 IRQGRLGAILNL

-155 PAIEQSARIAAKEAT
+155 PAIEQSARIAAREAT

-177 YSPMVDISIDP
+177 YSPMVDISVDP

-204 SRIAEAMVRGYQGKL
+204 SRIAEAMVRGYQGDL
-219 KNEKNEEL
+219 SQRDQL
-227 KNLNSSTFQ
+227 
-236 FFNSDKMMACLKHYA
+236 MACLKHYA

-268 RIRMYNQYLPPY
+268 RIRMYNQYFPPY

-310 TDVLRQQWRFD
+310 TDVLRQQWNFG

-337 GMGNQQQV
+337 GLGDQQQV

-374 KVTMADID
+374 KITMADID
-382 QACRRVL
+382 QACCRVL

-404 CDKLRR
+404 CDKSRR
-410 ATDIYTPEHRQ
+410 QTDIYTAAHRQ

-452 PLADSKN
+452 PLADTKSN
-459 NVPGSWA
+459 IPGSWA
-466 PTATYQYP
+466 PTATCQYP
-474 TLLDGMK
+474 TLRESMQ
-481 RALQGKAT
+481 RVLQGRAT

-508 SFYHPIPRGND
+508 SFGHFIPRGDD
-519 AQMKQQALEVARKAD
+519 ARMKQQALEIALEAD

-549 CSSRSNLELFD
+549 CASRSNLELFD

-580 FAGRPTVLTWEHQH
+580 FAGRPTVLAWEHQH

-601 WFAGSETGDAV
+601 WFAGSETGDAI

-649 VAEGTQKF
+649 VAEGTRKF

-680 YTTFEYSDITLSS
+680 YTTFEYGDISLSGDR
-693 SQMKVDGT
+693 MKTDGT

-707 VKNTGGYD
+707 VKNTGSFD

-734 VKELKGFQR
+734 VKELKGFRR
-743 IHLNTGESQTV
+743 IHLRAGESQTV
-754 TFEITPELLRFY
+754 TFTISPDLLKFY
-766 DYNLN
+766 DYYLN
-771 YVIEPGD
+771 DVIEPGD

-790 KKKTLTVL
+790 KKKTITVL

>member
-1 MRKQKKVLSLQLK
+1 MFF
-14 VRKSY
+14 
-19 IMKRL
+19 
-24 ALLFVVALSVTM
+24 LLIVTM

-62 KMTVREKI
+62 KMTVQEKI

-88 SSVSEA
+88 SSVSEV
-94 IRQGRLSAILNL
+94 IRQGRLGAILNL
-106 KGVDNILKVQKMA
+106 KGVDNIMKVQKMA
-119 VEESRLGIPLIFGM
+119 VEESCLGIPLIFGM

-177 YSPMVDISIDP
+177 YSPMVDISVDP

-204 SRIAEAMVRGYQGKL
+204 SRIAEAMVRGYQGTL
-219 KNEKNEEL
+219 PTGEL
-227 KNLNSSTFQ
+227 STF
-236 FFNSDKMMACLKHYA
+236 NMLSCLKHYA

-268 RIRMYNQYLPPY
+268 RIRMYNQYFPPY

-285 AGVGSVMSSFN
+285 AGVGSIMSSFN

-310 TDVLRQQWRFD
+310 TDVLRQQWKFD
-321 GFVVTDYGAIN
+321 GFVVTDYGAIK
-332 EMMNH
+332 EMMSH

-404 CDKLRR
+404 CDKSRR

-432 LLKNDNVLPLKKQ
+432 LLKNDNVLPLQKQ

-459 NVPGSWA
+459 NIPGSWA

-474 TLLDGMK
+474 TLREGMQ

-508 SFYHPIPRGND
+508 SFYRAITRGDD
-519 AQMKQQALEVARKAD
+519 AKMKEEAMTIARKAD

-549 CSSRSNLELFD
+549 CASRSNLELFD

-580 FAGRPTVLTWEHQH
+580 FAGRPTVMTWEQQH
-594 VPAILNV
+594 IPAILNV
-601 WFAGSETGDAV
+601 WFAGSETGDAI

-649 VAEGTQKF
+649 VEEGTRKF

-680 YTTFEYSDITLSS
+680 YTTFEYSDVTLSS
-693 SQMKVDGT
+693 DQMSVDGT
-701 VTASVT
+701 ITASVT
-707 VKNTGGYD
+707 VKNTGRYD

-743 IHLNTGESQTV
+743 IHLNAGQSQTI
-754 TFEITPELLRFY
+754 TFEITPDLLRFY
-766 DYNLN
+766 DYHLD
-771 YVIEPGD
+771 YIIEPGD

-790 KKKTLTVL
+790 KKKTITVL

>member
-1 MRKQKKVLSLQLK
+1 
-14 VRKSY
+14 
-19 IMKRL
+19 MKRL
-24 ALLFVVALSVTM
+24 ALLMAITLSITM
-36 GFAAKNKKKAQ
+36 GSAAKDKKKTQ
-47 QPLKPMNEFVSELMG
+47 QPLKPMNEFISELMG
-62 KMTVREKI
+62 KMTVQEKI
-70 GQLNLLPSGDIQ
+70 GQLNLLPLGDIQ

-94 IRQGRLSAILNL
+94 IRQGSLSAILNL
-106 KGVDNILKVQKMA
+106 KGVDNIMKVQKMA
-119 VEESRLGIPLIFGM
+119 IEESRLGIPLIFGM

-146 LALACSWDI
+146 LAMACSWDI

-177 YSPMVDISIDP
+177 YSPMVDISVDP

-204 SRIAEAMVRGYQGKL
+204 SRIAEAMVRGYQGTPAF
-219 KNEKNEEL
+219 NYQFSIF
-227 KNLNSSTFQ
+227 NL
-236 FFNSDKMMACLKHYA
+236 MACLKHYA

-268 RIRMYNQYLPPY
+268 RIRMYNQYFPPY

-310 TDVLRQQWRFD
+310 TDVLRQQWKFD

-374 KVTMADID
+374 KVMMEEID

-404 CDKLRR
+404 CDKSRR

-427 AETFV
+427 SETFV

-452 PLADSKN
+452 PLADTKSN
-459 NVPGSWA
+459 IPGSWS

-474 TLLDGMK
+474 TLREGMQ

-508 SFYHPIPRGND
+508 SFSRFIPRGD
-519 AQMKQQALEVARKAD
+519 DEQMKQQAMEIARKAD

-549 CSSRSNLELFD
+549 SSSRSNLELFD

-572 GKPLVLLN
+572 GKPVVLLN
-580 FAGRPTVLTWEHQH
+580 FAGRPTVLTWEQQH

-601 WFAGSETGDAV
+601 WFAGSETGDAI
-612 CDVLFGDKSPSGK
+612 CDVLFGDKSPSGR

-649 VAEGTQKF
+649 VGEGTQKF

-680 YTTFEYSDITLSS
+680 YTTFEYSDVTLSNN
-693 SQMKVDGT
+693 QMKVDGAIA
-701 VTASVT
+701 ASVT
-707 VKNTGGYD
+707 VKNTGRYD

-743 IHLNTGESQTV
+743 IHLNAGESQTV
-754 TFEITPELLRFY
+754 TFEITPDLLRFY
-766 DYNLN
+766 DYNLD

-790 KKKTLTVL
+790 KRKTITIL

>member
-1 MRKQKKVLSLQLK
+1 
-14 VRKSY
+14 
-19 IMKRL
+19 MKRL
-24 ALLFVVALSVTM
+24 VLFIIVVLSVTM
-36 GFAAKNKKKAQ
+36 SFAAKNKKKVQ
-47 QPLKPMNEFVSELMG
+47 LQLKPMTEFVGELMS
-62 KMTVREKI
+62 KMTVQEKI

-94 IRQGRLSAILNL
+94 IRNGRLGAILNL
-106 KGVDNILKVQKMA
+106 KGVDKIQNVQQMA

-170 ADGLCWT
+170 ADGLFWT

-204 SRIAEAMVRGYQGKL
+204 SRIAEAMVRGYQGDG
-219 KNEKNEEL
+219 
-227 KNLNSSTFQ
+227 STYDTDQ
-236 FFNSDKMMACLKHYA
+236 MMACLKHYA

-268 RIRMYNQYLPPY
+268 RIRMYNQYFLPY

-301 PATANRWLL
+301 PATGNRWLL
-310 TDVLRQQWRFD
+310 TDVLRQQWKFD

-374 KVTMADID
+374 KVSMDEIN

-398 ADPYRY
+398 HDPYRY
-404 CDKLRR
+404 CDKNRR
-410 ATDIYTPEHRQ
+410 ASDIYTAEHRQ

-432 LLKNDNVLPLKKQ
+432 LLKNDHVLPLKKQ
-445 GTIALIG
+445 GIIALIG
-452 PLADSKN
+452 PLADTKN
-459 NVPGSWA
+459 NIPGSWS

-474 TLLDGMK
+474 TLREGMQK
-481 RALQGKAT
+481 ALHGKAT

-508 SFYHPIPRGND
+508 SFYRSIPRGDD
-519 AQMKQQALEVARKAD
+519 ARMKQDALAIAQKAD

-549 CSSRSNLELFD
+549 CASRSDLELFD

-572 GKPLVLLN
+572 NKPLVLLN
-580 FAGRPTVLTWEHQH
+580 FAGRPTVMTWEQQH

-601 WFAGSETGDAV
+601 WFAGSETGDAI

-649 VAEGTQKF
+649 VEEYTQKF

-680 YTTFEYSDITLSS
+680 YTSFEYSDITLSS
-693 SQMKVDGT
+693 EQMLADGSI
-701 VTASVT
+701 TASVT
-707 VKNTGGYD
+707 VKNTGNYD

-725 DVVGSISRP
+725 DIVGSISRP

-743 IHLNTGESQTV
+743 IHLKVGESQDV
-754 TFEITPELLRFY
+754 TFTITPDLLKFY

-771 YVIEPGD
+771 YVLEEGTFI
-778 FDIMIGPNSRDV
+778 IMIGSNSREV
-790 KKKTLTVL
+790 KKKTITIL